1 MTPEREVPPDEQ
13 GHDYWFKKLVMD
25 KLRELA
31 DGQKSIE
38 ASQTT
43 MHVANQAKA
52 EEVARA
58 VNAKV
63 DEVVAAV
70 NTIKLEVHSF
80 QLVRQVVFAG
90 IGAVLLA
97 IVGALLALVLKA
109 GKVW

>member
-1 MTPEREVPPDEQ
+1 MSEREPSPD
-13 GHDYWFKKLVMD
+13 DWFKRMVVD
-25 KLRELA
+25 KLRDLA
-31 DGQKSIE
+31 EGQKAIE
-38 ASQTT
+38 ASQQV
-43 MHVANQAKA
+43 MHAANQAKA
-52 EEVARA
+52 EEVAKS

-70 NTIKLEVHSF
+70 NMIKLEVHSF

-90 IGAVLLA
+90 IGTVLLA